1 MAVSLRLRPG
11 RPDDLAACASIC
23 HAAFGA
29 IAGRHNFP
37 TDFPTVE
44 PAEQLIASLLARA
57 DVYAVVAEMADGRVV
72 GSNFLW
78 DMAPIAGVGPITVDP
93 GAQDRAVGRRLM
105 EDVLA
110 QARDR
115 AFAGVRLCQAGYHG
129 RSLALYAKLGFQVR
143 EPLACLQGP
152 ALGLALPG
160 RAVRPAADADVA
172 ACDALHFKVHGYARR
187 WELLDAIGQGVAAVV
202 ERDGRVTGYATGVG
216 FFGHAVGESDEDL
229 EALIGAAPSFP
240 GPGFLL
246 PTRHGGLFRWC
257 LAHGLRVVQPMTLM
271 SLGLYNEPAGAFL
284 PSVLY

>member
-1 MAVSLRLRPG
+1 MSLRLRPG

-57 DVYAVVAEMADGRVV
+57 DVYAVVAETADGRVV

-78 DMAPIAGVGPITVDP
+78 EMAPIAGVGPITVDP

-110 QARDR
+110 RARDR

-152 ALGLALPG
+152 ALGLLPR
-160 RAVRPAADADVA
+160 RAPLQRIP
-172 ACDALHFKVHGYARR
+172 
-187 WELLDAIGQGVAAVV
+187 
-202 ERDGRVTGYATGVG
+202 
-216 FFGHAVGESDEDL
+216 
-229 EALIGAAPSFP
+229 P
-240 GPGFLL
+240 
-246 PTRHGGLFRWC
+246 
-257 LAHGLRVVQPMTLM
+257 
-271 SLGLYNEPAGAFL
+271 EPAGKA
-284 PSVLY
+284 